1 MSQPLPP
8 THLGRQLWAQWDF
21 TASVFGNSCYDG
33 CDGGDGVDGG
43 VSGGDG
49 SDCDAGDGDDGVDGG
64 VGGYGS
70 GCDGGDG
77 DDEDGHDEVSDDNGD
92 DDCYCYCFTNGK
104 ELERGNDLLRVTQ
117 LICGRV

>member
-21 TASVFGNSCYDG
+21 TASVFGNSGHDG
-33 CDGGDGVDGG
+33 
-43 VSGGDG
+43 
-49 SDCDAGDGDDGVDGG
+49 CDAGDGDDGVDGG

-92 DDCYCYCFTNGK
+92 DDCYCSCFTNGK
-104 ELERGNDLLRVTQ
+104 ELERGDELLRVTQ
-117 LICGRV
+117 LIRGRV

>member
-21 TASVFGNSCYDG
+21 TASVFGNSGHDG
-33 CDGGDGVDGG
+33 
-43 VSGGDG
+43 
-49 SDCDAGDGDDGVDGG
+49 CDAGDGDDGVDGG

-77 DDEDGHDEVSDDNGD
+77 DDEDGHDEVSEIMVMM
-92 DDCYCYCFTNGK
+92 TATALVLQMGK
-104 ELERGNDLLRVTQ
+104 SWSEEMS
-117 LICGRV
+117 CSE